1 MKESCSFLLL
11 STGRKEI
18 ERAKNEK
25 EKKKKEKSVS
35 MATTAGWLDG
45 QKVKR

>member
-25 EKKKKEKSVS
+25 EKKKKKNLCQ
-35 MATTAGWLDG
+35 WLRLLDG
-45 QKVKR
+45 WMVKK